1 MKSLKLTICFVA
13 LLLAAGGVFPARA
26 TGELVT
32 GTNPHLPGVFIP
44 LKPATS
50 GTLGDLVG
58 GVGPKLV
65 GKSSDSLSLSA
76 FPGSSTGYVDLM
88 MNFDL
93 SAVLTGPLTMLGGTL
108 NMTFDDLDF
117 MVISG
122 PRDDFREM
130 IELQVYIDG
139 SPAGTPL
146 FVDKDNYWSP
156 DYNATIGGTPVA
168 GSPFVTNNKEVTYE
182 FDLGAPNP
190 AGLGLLPADFAAIS
204 ALKELDLKVTLFCE
218 TVHTTTAT
226 TSFRNSVENVEGV
239 LDVVAVPE
247 PAAASMLAIGALMF
261 AARKRRN

>member
-93 SAVLTGPLTMLGGTL
+93 SAVLTGPLVMLGGTL

-139 SPAGTPL
+139 SPA
-146 FVDKDNYWSP
+146 
-156 DYNATIGGTPVA
+156 
-168 GSPFVTNNKEVTYE
+168 NNKEVTYE